1 MPHKKGHIRHMR
13 SKKNII
19 NATLEKSVSTM
30 KSTSRKYMPKV
41 KEGLETVGSNVTRSA
56 KKSVPFLQGLTRKLL
71 NLIGIRTRRNRRGRG
86 FVF

>member
-1 MPHKKGHIRHMR
+1 MPHKKGHNRYMR
-13 SKKNII
+13 SKKII
-19 NATLEKSVSTM
+19 NAALKTGVSTM

-41 KEGLETVGSNVTRSA
+41 KEGLETVGSNVTMTA
-56 KKSVPFLQGLTRKLL
+56 KKSVPFLQQFTRKLL